1 MRTSIIVSVALAAL
15 VLAACGSQGDGEL
28 RDDPPAVKLYA
39 VKDISIE
46 YEYSGAAKGTKTH
59 LIANYGM
66 YQKMEDN
73 LSYDLDGSKRDI
85 HVIDITADT
94 LQFHINMAEK
104 TGTRRSFDLT
114 KLQKLVTGYTEK
126 ELEDFQQAYIVRGGG
141 KVIGTETILDKKCTV
156 YELAISGVVV
166 SLWKSITMRTKI
178 KMGDK
183 EIVMTAVDMDESF
196 SPDAEMFL
204 PPKNVKI
211 EPPRVISNFPEG
223 HPPVDAPATEELP
236 EGHPSVDAPASGG
249 MPPGH
254 PTGDATPKGTMPP
267 GHPPVQAPSSTK

>member
-1 MRTSIIVSVALAAL
+1 MRTSILVSVALSAL

-28 RDDPPAVKLYA
+28 RDDLPAVKLYA
-39 VKDISIE
+39 VKNISID

-66 YQKMEDN
+66 YQKMEDK

-114 KLQKLVTGYTEK
+114 KLQKLVSSYTEK
-126 ELEDFQQAYIVRGGG
+126 ELEDFQQAYMLRGGG
-141 KVIGTETILDKKCTV
+141 KVIGTETILGKKCTV
-156 YELAISGVVV
+156 YDLAMSGVVV
-166 SLWKSITMRTKI
+166 SLWKSITMRTKV
-178 KMGDK
+178 KMGES

-196 SPDAEMFL
+196 SPDAAMFM
-204 PPKNVKI
+204 PPQNVKI
-211 EPPRVISNFPEG
+211 EPPRVISNLPEG
-223 HPPVDAPATEELP
+223 HPALDAPADEQLP
-236 EGHPSVDAPASGG
+236 EGHPSVDAPPKGA

-254 PTGDATPKGTMPP
+254 PSSDATPKGTMPP